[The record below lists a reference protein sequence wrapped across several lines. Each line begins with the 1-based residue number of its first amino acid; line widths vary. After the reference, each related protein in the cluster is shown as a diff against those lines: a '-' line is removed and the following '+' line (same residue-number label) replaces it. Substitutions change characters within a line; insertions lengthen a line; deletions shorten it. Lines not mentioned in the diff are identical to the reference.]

1 MDMAERIAGGIIR
14 RITFLMMITLAAYF
28 IWHVYDM
35 YIFTRHGSAELEYH
49 DFGSLLAVN
58 PDTVAWLRLEGTG
71 IDHPVVKGTDNF
83 EYLNKDFEGNDYAGG
98 CLFLDEK
105 CPRDMSGNYLIIH
118 GHNMEGGAMFGDLS
132 RFLQQD
138 FFIRHGTGELICP
151 DMYYSLTAA
160 GAMTADAYD
169 SDVYHIPEG
178 GKVPYK
184 LLSMCQVRR
193 DLEFDENDKLVIL
206 STCSG
211 DMSNDRTVLMLRA
224 RPEGDTP

>member
-1 MDMAERIAGGIIR
+1 MAEKMLSGIIR
-14 RITFLMMITLAAYF
+14 RSTALVMIILAAYF
-28 IWHVYDM
+28 MWHVYDM
-35 YIFTRHGSAELEYH
+35 YIFTRHGSAGLEYH

-71 IDHPVVKGTDNF
+71 IDHPVVQGRDNF

-105 CPRDMSGNYLIIH
+105 CRRDMSGGYIIIH
-118 GHNMEGGAMFGDLS
+118 GHNMEGGAMFGSLG
-132 RFLQQD
+132 RFLDED
-138 FFIRHGTGELICP
+138 FFVRHGTGELICP

-169 SDVYHIPEG
+169 SDIYHVPEDGSIPYGLQE
-178 GKVPYK
+178 
-184 LLSMCQVRR
+184 MCTVRR
-193 DLEFDENDKLVIL
+193 EVEFRDGDKMVVL

-211 DMSNDRTVLMLRA
+211 DMSNDRTVLILRA
-224 RPEGDTP
+224 RPEGDKL